1 MQFAFSLKGI
11 STTLGACR
19 ARMATGAGQSIGM
32 YAREAGLIRGRIAAV
47 LVVNSCIVREGSR

>member
-19 ARMATGAGQSIGM
+19 ARMAMGAGQGIGM
-32 YAREAGLIRGRIAAV
+32 YVGEARLIRGRIAAV
-47 LVVNSCIVREGSR
+47 PVVNSCMVGEGSG